1 MEPDK
6 KIVDKTEKST
16 YKLESDI
23 DTPAEELQDLRTSS
37 KRKNALLL
45 AAAIFVIALS
55 CILWWVLSRQ

>member
-6 KIVDKTEKST
+6 NITDEADKST
-16 YKLESDI
+16 YKLKSDI

-45 AAAIFVIALS
+45 AAAIFVMTLS
-55 CILWWVLSRQ
+55 CILWWILSRQ